1 MLLNGKRIMLDP
13 GHSGRTMD
21 PGACGAMSVES
32 DVAFAISQEV
42 ESILKNRWGATVACT
57 KNSIDDVPSDDLGYR
72 CEVSDAFNADILVS
86 IHLNAAANTSAKGTE
101 TFSMSHMGGL
111 LAKCI
116 QKQLVACLGTL
127 DRGLKDGSRLYM
139 VKRPDAVAVLTE
151 VCFISNMDEELMI
164 NRDYK
169 KAAEAIAQGIVDYFV
184 VSGGVS
190 Q

>member
-13 GHSGRTMD
+13 GHAGRTKD

-42 ESILKNRWGATVACT
+42 ESILKNRWGATVGCT
-57 KNSIDDVPSDDLGYR
+57 KTGINDDDSDELAVRVDR
-72 CEVSDAFNADILVS
+72 SDTFLADILVS
-86 IHLNAAANTSAKGTE
+86 IHLNAAGNPAALGTE
-101 TFSMSHMGGL
+101 TFFMSKRGGI
-111 LAKCI
+111 LAGCI
-116 QKQLVACLGTL
+116 QKQLVACLGTV

-139 VKRPDAVAVLTE
+139 VRHTDAVAVLTE
-151 VCFISNMDEELMI
+151 VCFISNGDEELMI

-184 VSGGVS
+184 VTGEV
-190 Q
+190 